1 MIEVHFKQKE
11 YGEAVAFY
19 VSQQD
24 VGRTLLAKLD
34 IETMGYT
41 IKLEGTKP
49 SGDVF
54 SEICTATDYGC
65 IVQMTE
71 QITNEPG
78 ITMAQIVLY
87 GPDNERMGSEQVQ
100 IWVEPLGGVA

>member
-1 MIEVHFKQKE
+1 MHEVRFRQKT
-11 YGEAVAFY
+11 YGHAVAFY

-24 VGRTLLAKLD
+24 VGRPIQAKLD
-34 IETMGYT
+34 VDTTGYT

-49 SGDVF
+49 SGGAY
-54 SEICTATDYGC
+54 EEPCTATDYGC
-65 IVQMTE
+65 IVPVTE
-71 QITNEPG
+71 QMTNEPG

-87 GPDNERMGSEQVQ
+87 GPGGERMGSEQVQ